1 MKFSGNL
8 MLGKLMTLALVTQF
22 SVVTVSAQQSK
33 QTGGQKP
40 KGVSDTGK
48 YSPTSSTNPTG
59 KGNISPEE
67 AQKNMKDSMKV
78 ERINEQQYRIGKVTL
93 DKKARTVS
101 FPVKVNMR
109 LGVVEYALVTE
120 NGKSHESIF
129 TTTANPSHVHLA
141 CVLLGMKQATYKDWP
156 KDHTEITN
164 DRGVEITVTW
174 PTNGPD
180 KVLTLASCISNVDP
194 NYSHKGGAEVAAG
207 TWFYNGSSFRNG
219 TFSANNEGSMIS
231 IIADGEALLNGLR
244 VGRENDELHA
254 ANKSVLPA
262 AGKTLKMVLTIPEV
276 KSKKK

>member
-1 MKFSGNL
+1 MNFSESL
-8 MLGKLMTLALVTQF
+8 MLSRLMMLTLVAHCSILPL
-22 SVVTVSAQQSK
+22 SAQQSGTQK
-33 QTGGQKP
+33 Q

-48 YSPTSSTNPTG
+48 YSPAPAPSSTG
-59 KGNISPEE
+59 REDISPEQ
-67 AQKNMKDSMKV
+67 AQKKMKDSMKV
-78 ERINEQQYRIGKVTL
+78 ERINEQQYRIGKVIL

-129 TTTANPSHVHLA
+129 TTTASPSHVHLA
-141 CVLLGMKQATYKDWP
+141 CVLLGMKQASYKDWP
-156 KDHTEITN
+156 KDHTEITS
-164 DRGVEITVTW
+164 DRGVEIIVTW

-180 KVLTLASCISNVDP
+180 KVLTLASCISLVDP
-194 NYSHKGGAEVAAG
+194 NLQHEGGSEVAAG

-219 TFSANNEGSMIS
+219 TFAANNEGSMIS

-262 AGKTLKMVLTIPEV
+262 AGKTLKMVLTIPKV
-276 KSKKK
+276 KS